1 MSLKYSSCVS
11 DRASCWR
18 QPYGAVAFAKFVT
31 VQVPQK
37 WMICHATKWAAS
49 VPCAANCRMP
59 TLIVNW
65 THSRASSWQV
75 LYSMA
80 AVGWWQGGSVPLTHK
95 LLSLKVLVLA
105 LLVLVLAL
113 VLKELVLVL
122 VLVLLQLVSTT
133 TLVGY
138 YKNTL
143 VSSLRT
149 QRIYG
154 LQNNVLRQSS
164 DTFLQFKK

>member
-1 MSLKYSSCVS
+1 
-11 DRASCWR
+11 
-18 QPYGAVAFAKFVT
+18 
-31 VQVPQK
+31 
-37 WMICHATKWAAS
+37 
-49 VPCAANCRMP
+49 
-59 TLIVNW
+59 
-65 THSRASSWQV
+65 
-75 LYSMA
+75 MA

-143 VSSLRT
+143 VSFLRT

-164 DTFLQFKK
+164 DTFLQFLKN